1 MSGRGAAL
9 HLGEFLIRRAV
20 RRLPTEVRSEWFRT
34 FVTEL
39 PAILDDPAIRP
50 VLRRYARMLLYA
62 ADSIRGAW
70 RLRGALAAGASKPVS
85 AAGAVISVAAA
96 ISVGSAAILAVGV
109 ITTDIRLT
117 LVLSEFIFGGLML
130 VSAVLFIR
138 IAIARARRAASR
150 DDTPLGGA

>member
-1 MSGRGAAL
+1 MSSRGATL
-9 HLGEFLIRRAV
+9 RLGEFLIRRAV
-20 RRLPTEVRSEWFRT
+20 RRLRAEVRGEWFRT
-34 FVTEL
+34 FATEL
-39 PAILDDPAIRP
+39 PAILDDAAIRP
-50 VLRRYARMLLYA
+50 VFRRYARMLLYA

-70 RLRGALAAGASKPVS
+70 RLRGALAAAAPKPLS

-117 LVLSEFIFGGLML
+117 LVLSEFIFGGLVL

-138 IAIARARRAASR
+138 FAIARARRTASR
-150 DDTPLGGA
+150 DETPLGGA